1 MQQQKVKFTS
11 VQINTKQ
18 ISYEN
23 ACVWLCKIIY
33 FISRKNIL
41 YDGISDKRR
50 NMAFPKTYLAIM
62 SDIWTPYSGVGS
74 VVFNIAMLY
83 GIARYCTRH

>member
-1 MQQQKVKFTS
+1 MQRQKVKFTS

-33 FISRKNIL
+33 FISRKIFYMMVYVTKVEIWHL
-41 YDGISDKRR
+41 
-50 NMAFPKTYLAIM
+50 PKTYHAIM
-62 SDIWTPYSGVGS
+62 SDVWTPYSVVCF